1 MTMRMKKGFL
11 LMLMMGAA
19 VACSTLTPAEKEALA
34 KRVNTALDERK
45 YEINV
50 QMMSPLKGPGKN
62 LTSGWSLEVK
72 NDSLFSYLPYMGRA
86 YNVPFGGGKGL
97 NFDAPIKNYRDGLW
111 QKNLRKIDFDAT
123 NEENTYHYTID
134 VYENG
139 NATINVVAR
148 ERDPITFSGVMK
160 EETEK

>member
-1 MTMRMKKGFL
+1 
-11 LMLMMGAA
+11 MMVGA

-34 KRVNTALDERK
+34 KRVNAALDERK

-50 QMMSPLKGPGKN
+50 QMMYPMKGLGKN

-97 NFDAPIKNYRDGLW
+97 NFNAPIKGYRDGNW
-111 QKNLRKIDFDAT
+111 QKSLRKIDFSVT
-123 NEENTYHYTID
+123 NEEDTYHYTIE

-139 NATINVVAR
+139 NATVNVVAR
-148 ERDPITFSGVMK
+148 ERDAIMFSGVMK
-160 EETEK
+160 DEE

>member
-1 MTMRMKKGFL
+1 MRMKKGFL
-11 LMLMMGAA
+11 LMLMMGTV

-34 KRVNTALDERK
+34 KRVNTALDERQ
-45 YEINV
+45 YEISV
-50 QMMSPLKGPGKN
+50 QMMFPLKGPGKN

-97 NFDAPIKNYRDGLW
+97 NFDAPIKNYRDGMW

-123 NEENTYHYTID
+123 NDEDTYHYTID

-148 ERDPITFSGVMK
+148 ERDPITFSGMMK

>member
-1 MTMRMKKGFL
+1 MKKGFL

-50 QMMSPLKGPGKN
+50 QMMFPLKGPGKN

-86 YNVPFGGGKGL
+86 Y
-97 NFDAPIKNYRDGLW
+97 APIKNYRDGLW

-123 NEENTYHYTID
+123 NEEDTYHYTID

>member
-1 MTMRMKKGFL
+1 
-11 LMLMMGAA
+11 
-19 VACSTLTPAEKEALA
+19 
-34 KRVNTALDERK
+34 
-45 YEINV
+45 
-50 QMMSPLKGPGKN
+50 
-62 LTSGWSLEVK
+62 
-72 NDSLFSYLPYMGRA
+72 MGRA

-123 NEENTYHYTID
+123 NDEDTYHYTID

-148 ERDPITFSGVMK
+148 ERAPITFSGMMK
-160 EETEK
+160 EDTEK

>member
-1 MTMRMKKGFL
+1 
-11 LMLMMGAA
+11 MMF
-19 VACSTLTPAEKEALA
+19 
-34 KRVNTALDERK
+34 
-45 YEINV
+45 
-50 QMMSPLKGPGKN
+50 PLKGPGKN

-123 NEENTYHYTID
+123 NDEDTYHYTID